1 MQAPRP
7 FGIQLLAALLATYAM
22 AGVFLA
28 LTIREA
34 AAAGRMDWRWIV
46 AGSAAFAISAGAA
59 ALSVWRLESRA
70 PALVA
75 ACGILGAALCLLLP
89 LSAPSEQ
96 ASRVW
101 MPAVLGAVLFLAF
114 LLLAAF
120 YVGRQVRR
128 D

>member
-1 MQAPRP
+1 
-7 FGIQLLAALLATYAM
+7 M

-28 LTIREA
+28 LTIQD
-34 AAAGRMDWRWIV
+34 AAAGPVDWRLIV

-59 ALSVWRLESRA
+59 ALSVWRLEARA
-70 PALVA
+70 PALVTV
-75 ACGILGAALCLLLP
+75 CGVLGAGFCLLLP
-89 LSAPSEQ
+89 LSAPAEQ

-101 MPAVLGAVLFLAF
+101 TPAILGAILFLAF

-128 D
+128 G